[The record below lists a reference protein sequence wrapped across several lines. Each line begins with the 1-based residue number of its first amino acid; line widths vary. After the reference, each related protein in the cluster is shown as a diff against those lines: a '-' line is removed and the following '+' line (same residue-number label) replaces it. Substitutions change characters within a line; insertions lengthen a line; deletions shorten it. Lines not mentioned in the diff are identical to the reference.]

1 VAKKDTMTQELA
13 TQSARS
19 EVLIVPARARGRSR
33 WLAASR
39 RWTRHQPLGLAS
51 LAVILVMTVAA
62 VFAPAVA
69 PHNPTRTDLNAP
81 RLQAP
86 TRAYPFGTD
95 SLGRD
100 VLSEVIYGA
109 RVSLIAG
116 VTATVLGCIGGS
128 IIGLVAGYRG
138 GAFDLLV
145 QQVMDG
151 IMAIPALVLLL
162 LIATILGPSMW
173 HVIGALSLVIIPYS
187 YRVIRSGALIAR
199 AQSYVEAAR
208 VVGAGGPR
216 IVCFHILPNVMAL
229 IIVIASITVGGAM
242 LVEGA
247 LSFLGLGIP
256 TDDPTWKTSWG
267 AMLSPRNLGYM
278 EQDPWLPIFPG
289 GALMLAV
296 LAFNLLGDSL
306 RDILDP
312 RLRGS
317 V

>member
-1 VAKKDTMTQELA
+1 MAQELA
-13 TQSARS
+13 TQPVSA
-19 EVLIVPARARGRSR
+19 EVLTAPPGAGIGSR
-33 WLAASR
+33 WLAALR

-51 LAVILVMTVAA
+51 LVIILIMTVAA
-62 VFAPAVA
+62 VFAPVLA
-69 PHNPTRTDLNAP
+69 PHSPTKTDLNAP

-86 TRAYPFGTD
+86 TWTYPFGTD

-100 VLSEVIYGA
+100 VLSQVIYGA

-116 VTATVLGCIGGS
+116 VAATVLGSLVGS
-128 IIGLVAGYRG
+128 IVGLVAGYRG
-138 GAFDLLV
+138 GVFDLVV
-145 QQVMDG
+145 QQIMDG

-173 HVIGALSLVIIPYS
+173 HVIEALSLVIMPYA

-208 VVGAGGPR
+208 VVGASGPR
-216 IVCFHILPNVMAL
+216 IVFLHILPNVMAL

-306 RDILDP
+306 RDMLDP